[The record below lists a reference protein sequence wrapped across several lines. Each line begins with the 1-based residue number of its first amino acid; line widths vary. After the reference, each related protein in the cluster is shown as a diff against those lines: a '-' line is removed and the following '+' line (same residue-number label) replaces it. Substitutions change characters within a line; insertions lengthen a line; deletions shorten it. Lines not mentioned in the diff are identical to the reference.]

1 MPLRPAGA
9 VFALAIA
16 VGAAAA
22 DTRPRGTARIVE
34 RHADWSVVV
43 AETDRGKHCY
53 AAAQP
58 RTRRPEGAVR
68 GPAFVFVT
76 TRPTDQVR
84 DEFSVE
90 FGFEVAAGAELTVG
104 DETYPLAGDTVGA
117 WIREIADE
125 TRLVAAMRTHPQ
137 MSLQSTSLL
146 GERTVDTYALEGF
159 AEALAR
165 ARRECADP
173 NTTS

>member
-1 MPLRPAGA
+1 MPLRAAGA
-9 VFALAIA
+9 LLALAIA
-16 VGAAAA
+16 ACTAAA
-22 DTRPRGTARIVE
+22 DTRPTGTTRIVA

-53 AAAQP
+53 AAASPQ
-58 RTRRPEGAVR
+58 TRRPEGAVR
-68 GPAFVFVT
+68 ARAFAFVT

-90 FGFEVAAGAELTVG
+90 FGFEAAAGSSLTVG
-104 DETYPLAGDTVGA
+104 DETFALAGDAVGA
-117 WIREIADE
+117 WIRDLADE
-125 TRLVAAMRTHPQ
+125 TRLVAAMRSQTH
-137 MSLQSTSLL
+137 MIIRSTSML
-146 GERTVDTYALEGF
+146 GEETLDTYSLEGF

-173 NTTS
+173 TTTS